1 MTTQEEI
8 QQKENEIK
16 ILKAKLE
23 KETPPTP
30 PTHEINKHGSLIV
43 KGNFDGHQDN
53 QMVKFKG
60 YQYNVSAKFNGSQYN
75 QSAKFNGNQYNQSA
89 KFNGKMI
96 FDDETKWEKGIFKRD
111 ENGDLVEYKLVKA

>member
-1 MTTQEEI
+1 MTTQQEI

-30 PTHEINKHGSLIV
+30 PTHGINKHGSLIIR
-43 KGNFDGHQDN
+43 GNFDGHQDN
-53 QMVKFKG
+53 QMVKFNG
-60 YQYNVSAKFNGSQYN
+60 HQDNISVKFIGSQYN
-75 QSAKFNGNQYNQSA
+75 VRA

-96 FDDETKWEKGIFKRD
+96 FDDETKWKKGIFKRD
-111 ENGDLVEYKLVKA
+111 KNGDLVEYKLVKA

>member
-1 MTTQEEI
+1 MTTQQEI

-23 KETPPTP
+23 KETPPT
-30 PTHEINKHGSLIV
+30 HEINKHGSLII

-60 YQYNVSAKFNGSQYN
+60 YQYNVSAKFNGS
-75 QSAKFNGNQYNQSA
+75 QYNQSA